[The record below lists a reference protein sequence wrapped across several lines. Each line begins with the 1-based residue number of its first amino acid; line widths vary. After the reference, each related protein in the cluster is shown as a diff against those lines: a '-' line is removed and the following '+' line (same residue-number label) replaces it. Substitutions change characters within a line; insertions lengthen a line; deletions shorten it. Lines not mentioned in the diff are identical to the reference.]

1 LDPLSQGVI
10 GAVAAQQTVKHKHFL
25 IATIL
30 GFLSGMS
37 ADLDI
42 FIRSS
47 EDPMLYLEFH
57 RQFTHSLL
65 FIPIGGLICALFFYY
80 FFLQKKDISFKQTYV
95 YTTIGYATHG
105 FLDSCT
111 TYGTQLLWP
120 FTNDRIAWNTISII
134 DPLFTF
140 PLLILILLAVVRTRK
155 IFSYTALSWV
165 FIYGFFGFIQQERA
179 INIGKEIAIN
189 RGHKITNIESKP
201 SFANLIVWKIIYT
214 TEKSYYIDAVK
225 LGLSTRVYEGTKI
238 AKLDIQKSLPWLDP
252 KSQQAKD
259 IEKFRWFSNGYVAMS
274 KTIPNQI
281 IDIRYSMLPNEGD
294 GLWGIELRPDAH
306 IKEHVKTVSNRRSNE
321 QTYARLWSM
330 IIE

>member
-1 LDPLSQGVI
+1 MKNYLTKLNRVI
-10 GAVAAQQTVKHKHFL
+10 FYLQHQT
-25 IATIL
+25 
-30 GFLSGMS
+30 SN
-37 ADLDI
+37 
-42 FIRSS
+42 
-47 EDPMLYLEFH
+47 
-57 RQFTHSLL
+57 
-65 FIPIGGLICALFFYY
+65 Y

-95 YTTIGYATHG
+95 YTTLGYATHG

-140 PLLILILLAVVRTRK
+140 PLLILIVLAVVRTKK
-155 IFSYTALSWV
+155 IFSYAALSWV

-238 AKLDIQKSLPWLDP
+238 AKLNIQKSLPWLDP

-274 KTIPNQI
+274 QTIPNQI

>member
-1 LDPLSQGVI
+1 MDPLSQGVI

-95 YTTIGYATHG
+95 YTTLGYATHG

-140 PLLILILLAVVRTRK
+140 PLLILIVLAVVRTKK
-155 IFSYTALSWV
+155 IFSYAALSWV

-238 AKLDIQKSLPWLDP
+238 AKLNIQKSLPWLDP

-274 KTIPNQI
+274 QTIPNQI

-306 IKEHVKTVSNRRSNE
+306 IKEHVKTVSNRRSNK
-321 QTYARLWSM
+321 QTYAKLWSM